1 MGHFRLF
8 HFLVFFRQH
17 LPLLIFDASGTSLQ
31 VTAHG
36 RGHLL
41 YHNMS
46 THIRPTTYKEPAD
59 QTSSLGYASSILNG
73 NTVDGGLR
81 SLTYKSIFAAN
92 LVELANTMKKA
103 IAVEDPELLTIK
115 DKKHITPETLL
126 LLKAQVTALR
136 ENLPDAQRL
145 DAILQ
150 LNAQMDQELR
160 ESGILSPTTQE
171 SLSSLSRNYTIKSAD
186 FAKVGVSFPVNV
198 QTVNDVPGFDTS
210 IYALAAQRRAVE
222 EARRKE
228 EEARR
233 IEEERVQEEL
243 RKQEQLRK
251 EEEERALELINKQQ
265 EDLDAVYMEDDLFP
279 ALPDY
284 TPSPGMDMAPLSN
297 SSGFHHG
304 QF

>member
-1 MGHFRLF
+1 
-8 HFLVFFRQH
+8 
-17 LPLLIFDASGTSLQ
+17 
-31 VTAHG
+31 
-36 RGHLL
+36 
-41 YHNMS
+41 MS
-46 THIRPTTYKEPAD
+46 THIRPTTYKEPAE
-59 QTSSLGYASSILNG
+59 QTSNLGYASSILNG

-81 SLTYKSIFAAN
+81 SLTYKSIFALN

-103 IAVEDPELLTIK
+103 IVVENPELLNIT
-115 DKKHITPETLL
+115 DKRYLTPDTLL
-126 LLKAQVTALR
+126 LLNAQVATLR

-160 ESGILSPTTQE
+160 EYGRLSPANQE
-171 SLSSLSRNYTIKSAD
+171 ALSSLSRNYEIKSGE
-186 FAKVGVSFPVNV
+186 FAKVAVSFPVNV

-210 IYALAAQRRAVE
+210 IYALAAQRRAME

-233 IEEERVQEEL
+233 LEEERIQEEL

-251 EEEERALELINKQQ
+251 EEEERALELINRQQ

-284 TPSPGMDMAPLSN
+284 TPSPGMDMAPLLN
-297 SSGFHHG
+297 TSGFHHG